1 MPSYCARMPFKQWD
15 DTRRALAHALEEL
28 VDGEFLIL
36 GEPVP
41 HSEPRRGLLRRSRP
55 APTRYVQ
62 VLRIEDVL
70 SAECVGATS
79 QGGSW
84 DMDPSAI
91 ELLGQMGWLTPKESK
106 AAYGNTTPNFEQYVE
121 RVGLPGLVDVL
132 LASLELLGALPEDL
146 ELEMS
151 GGSAAQASG

>member
-1 MPSYCARMPFKQWD
+1 MPFKQWD
-15 DTRRALAHALEEL
+15 DTRRALAHALEQL
-28 VDGEFLIL
+28 ADGEFLIL

-41 HSEPRRGLLRRSRP
+41 HHVPRRGLLRRAQP

-79 QGGSW
+79 EGGSW
-84 DMDPSAI
+84 DMDASAI
-91 ELLGQMGWLTPKESK
+91 ELLRSIGWLTPNESN
-106 AAYGNTTPNFEQYVE
+106 AAYGNMTPNFEQYVE
-121 RVGLPGLVDVL
+121 REGLPGLVEVL
-132 LASLELLGALPEDL
+132 VASLDLLGALPEHL